1 MLGGV
6 RDEAGA
12 NTMLID
18 DHNGLGWH
26 EAQRSSSGMLVAPPS
41 RVMLDLW
48 LEPRGQA
55 AVDAFLEL
63 WDHKGQPLPLDQA
76 A

>member
-12 NTMLID
+12 NAVLID
-18 DHNGLGWH
+18 DRGGLGRR
-26 EAQRSSSGMLVAPPS
+26 EAQRSSTGALVAPPS

-48 LEPRGQA
+48 LEPRGHA

-63 WDHKGQPLPLDQA
+63 WNQA
-76 A
+76 GHDAAASP